1 MQILEPTEE
10 NIIKASEIIKSGGLV
25 AFPTETVYGLGANGY
40 NPIAAAK
47 IFEAKG
53 RPKFNPLILHICDI
67 SKIEEIST
75 IKIKSIEKV
84 LNKFFPGPLTIVVPK
99 TERVPDIITAGNPT
113 VAIRMPNN
121 KIALELIKYSGVPI
135 AAPSANKF
143 GKLSPTTALHVAKQ
157 LKDRIDVVLDGGKS
171 SVGVEST
178 IIEIAGE
185 NIYLLRPGGL
195 SAEVIEEEIGKKLLK
210 KETGKN
216 PNAPGQLLYHY
227 APQKTINFLT
237 EEELIKNKDKR
248 IGALLFSEK
257 FDYFNFAVKK
267 YLTKTEDYR
276 EAASNLFFML
286 HELETENIDI
296 ILAEPVKEE
305 GLGRAIMDRLKKAVN
320 TFKIK

>member
-1 MQILEPTEE
+1 MQILEPTTE

-25 AFPTETVYGLGANGY
+25 AFPTETVYGLGANGF

-53 RPKFNPLILHICDI
+53 RPKFNPLILHINNI
-67 SKIEEIST
+67 SQIEEIST
-75 IKIKSIEKV
+75 IKIKDIEKL

-99 TERVPDIITAGNPT
+99 TNKVPDIITAGNPT

-121 KIALELIKYSGVPI
+121 KIALELIKQSGVPI
-135 AAPSANKF
+135 AAPSANRF
-143 GKLSPTTALHVAKQ
+143 GKLSPTTAQHVAKQ
-157 LKDRIDVVLDGGKS
+157 LKDRIDVVLNGGKS

-178 IIEIAGE
+178 IIEIAGN

-195 SAEVIEEEIGKKLLK
+195 SAELIEEEIGKKLLK

-227 APQKTINFLT
+227 APQKPIKFLT
-237 EEELIKNKDKR
+237 ENELVNFKDKK
-248 IGALLFSEK
+248 IGALLFSNN
-257 FDYFNFAVKK
+257 YTNFNFAITK

-286 HELETENIDI
+286 HELETEDIDI

-305 GLGRAIMDRLKKAVN
+305 GLGLAIMDRLKKAVN
-320 TFKIK
+320 TFKQT